1 MEISQ
6 NSKKRIAVVGSGIS
20 GLSAAY
26 FLSDKFSVKI
36 FEKNNYLGGHSN
48 TVDVDYSGK
57 KIAVDTGFIVFN
69 HQTYPNLTPFFKL
82 LNVAYEKSNMS
93 FSVKVNN
100 GRLEY
105 AGTNIGTVFAQKKNL
120 LNPKFLLMLR
130 DILRFNKEAEKILQ
144 RDFDANYSLKNLL
157 DDLKSGEYFREYYL
171 LPMSG
176 AIWSCPLETM
186 LAYPAQSFV
195 RFFKNHGLLTV
206 ADQPQW
212 FTVSG
217 GSREYVK
224 KIAAKIGQQ
233 NISLNDAVESVERVG
248 DGKVALKTKNS
259 EEIFDYVFF
268 ACHGDQVLQLLKN
281 PSELEKSILSSFK
294 YQPNLAVLHRD
305 ESLMPNS
312 KKAWASWVYAKND
325 SECLVDIL
333 NGDPRKAGRGSF
345 RVDLSQRDNGQNY
358 NKIGDDISVTY
369 WMNNLQNI
377 DHKYPLFVTLNPNQ
391 KIAEDKI
398 FAKFNY
404 EHPIFDSAAVA
415 AQERIEQ
422 IQGTDQIY
430 FCGAYQK
437 YGFHEDGIASAI
449 RAINKI
455 GIKAPWQ

>member
-1 MEISQ
+1 
-6 NSKKRIAVVGSGIS
+6 
-20 GLSAAY
+20 
-26 FLSDKFSVKI
+26 
-36 FEKNNYLGGHSN
+36 
-48 TVDVDYSGK
+48 
-57 KIAVDTGFIVFN
+57 
-69 HQTYPNLTPFFKL
+69 
-82 LNVAYEKSNMS
+82 
-93 FSVKVNN
+93 
-100 GRLEY
+100 
-105 AGTNIGTVFAQKKNL
+105 
-120 LNPKFLLMLR
+120 
-130 DILRFNKEAEKILQ
+130 
-144 RDFDANYSLKNLL
+144 
-157 DDLKSGEYFREYYL
+157 
-171 LPMSG
+171 MSG

-206 ADQPQW
+206 ANQPQW

-233 NISLNDAVESVERVG
+233 NISLNDAVESVERLA
-248 DGKVALKTKNS
+248 DGKVALKSKNCA
-259 EEIFDYVFF
+259 EIFDYVFF

-281 PSELEKSILSSFK
+281 PSEQEKSILRSFK

-305 ESLMPNS
+305 ESVMPNS
-312 KKAWASWVYAKND
+312 KKAWASWVYAKNNN
-325 SECLVDIL
+325 
-333 NGDPRKAGRGSF
+333 NGDG
-345 RVDLSQRDNGQNY
+345 
-358 NKIGDDISVTY
+358 ISVTY

-377 DHKYPLFVTLNPNQ
+377 DHKSPLFVTLNPNQ

-415 AQERIEQ
+415 AQEKIEQ
-422 IQGTDQIY
+422 IQGVDRIY

-449 RAINKI
+449 KAINKI